1 MRAIKEIIRR
11 SASRK
16 NTGRTT
22 KRARPPVV
30 PKPGGCSCARED
42 CACSKLCARHPR
54 QKTRRFKCVMRPG
67 IVVLGQ
73 RTCHRAAEQSD
84 ALPPAHAVGLPQA
97 QRATQGAAGPRDTP
111 ELF

>member
-30 PKPGGCSCARED
+30 PKPGGVAAQEKTVPAQNSVRGIRDRKLVVSNASCD
-42 CACSKLCARHPR
+42 
-54 QKTRRFKCVMRPG
+54 
-67 IVVLGQ
+67 
-73 RTCHRAAEQSD
+73 
-84 ALPPAHAVGLPQA
+84 PQ
-97 QRATQGAAGPRDTP
+97 
-111 ELF
+111 